1 MIQRRMNEKKNTEV
15 SHVRACRKEIA
26 QIEAEIATFLFMSH
40 SL

>member
-1 MIQRRMNEKKNTEV
+1 MIQRRMNEKNTEV

>member
-1 MIQRRMNEKKNTEV
+1 MIQRNNTEI

-40 SL
+40 NL